1 MLFFTDLVS
10 KDDATMV
17 EEVVEL
23 VSDKLLSM
31 LPMDLGNIVGME
43 ADMDQIEHL
52 LDMTFTTS
60 EVRMVG
66 IWGMPGIG
74 KTTIAKNLYEKH
86 KHRFKTHHCFLE
98 KVKGQGTLD
107 LHKQL
112 LSDILRKK
120 DFKSL
125 NLAQGASCIKSRLVN
140 LKSLIVIDDVDDVK
154 QLDALAKEP
163 SWFGPGSRI
172 IITTRDKS
180 LLNSSCALYKV
191 ECLKDDDKGL
201 QIFQQYAFQDEKT
214 RVGCYKY
221 NDLSKR
227 ISDLAQGLPIA
238 LKDFGT
244 YLVNKKKWEEWQHA
258 LRSFE
263 EAPLEKTMAALKN
276 SYDGLDKVGKIVF
289 LHVACLFNGEPVQ
302 RVRKLL
308 QQGEVGMRVLE
319 EKSLINVS
327 ADDRISMH
335 RLFEQ
340 MGKHIVRQD
349 SDNSPAHQ
357 RILWHHDDIRPVL
370 VNKTVSTRNL
380 LCHDSSSTSS

>member
-1 MLFFTDLVS
+1 
-10 KDDATMV
+10 MV

-98 KVKGQGTLD
+98 KVRGQGTLD

-191 ECLKDDDKGL
+191 ECLKDDKGL
-201 QIFQQYAFQDEKT
+201 QIFQRYAFLDEKPSA
-214 RVGCYKY
+214 GCY

-227 ISDLAQGLPIA
+227 VSELAQGLPIA

-244 YLVNKKKWEEWQHA
+244 YLVNKKKEEEWQHA

-263 EAPLEKTMAALKN
+263 EAPLEKTMAALKS
-276 SYDGLDKVGKIVF
+276 SYDGLDKVGKIAF

-308 QQGEVGMRVLE
+308 QQGEVGMKVLE

-327 ADDRISMH
+327 ADEHISMH

-349 SDNSPAHQ
+349 SENSPSQQ

-370 VNKTVSTRNL
+370 VTNTVSTSNVLNSFSFLFGLAR
-380 LCHDSSSTSS
+380 LCHHSSCYR